1 MPATPVIDVV
11 SDADVALKCF
21 HSEGEQE
28 VDPPGRCSP
37 VTARALS
44 LRILDLTPYEVGN
57 ELPSCRG
64 GGCWCWIRCWPPAAS
79 AVALS
84 ARSCSRSSAG
94 PVTSSDLNALL
105 DADWDTAAEP
115 LAALGH
121 PVRLAV
127 LRGVLTGLHTT
138 SELAALDRL
147 GTTGQLYHHL
157 RQLQAAGWLRST
169 GRGRYDV
176 PATRVIPLL
185 VIVTAAQP

>member
-1 MPATPVIDVV
+1 VLVLDPMLAT
-11 SDADVALKCF
+11 
-21 HSEGEQE
+21 
-28 VDPPGRCSP
+28 
-37 VTARALS
+37 
-44 LRILDLTPYEVGN
+44 
-57 ELPSCRG
+57 G
-64 GGCWCWIRCWPPAAS
+64 GS

-84 ARSCSRSSAG
+84 DRSCSHSSAG

-105 DADWDTAAEP
+105 EAYWDTAAEP

-138 SELAALDRL
+138 AELAALDRL

-185 VIVTAAQP
+185 VILTAAQL